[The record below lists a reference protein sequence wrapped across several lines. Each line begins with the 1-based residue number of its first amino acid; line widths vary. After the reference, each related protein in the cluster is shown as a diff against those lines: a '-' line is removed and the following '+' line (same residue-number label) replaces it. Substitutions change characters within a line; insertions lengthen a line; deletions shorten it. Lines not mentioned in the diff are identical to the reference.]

1 MEEIRGKDTLVSLE
15 YLEYKL
21 LSEVKKDTVNKSKHG
36 IEKKYMDL
44 QNLWRKSLKDL
55 DK

>member
-21 LSEVKKDTVNKSKHG
+21 LSEVKKDTVNKSKQG
-36 IEKKYMDL
+36 IEKKNTWIYKTFEE
-44 QNLWRKSLKDL
+44 NH
-55 DK
+55 